1 MEQLWIGTYL
11 RYDSLAGA
19 AFQDSPL
26 VRTRQYLSA
35 GVGLAW
41 PGLAWPGLAWPG
53 LVWPGYSQNPI
64 RPLTSRLHR
73 P

>member
-26 VRTRQYLSA
+26 VRTRQYFSA
-35 GVGLAW
+35 RV
-41 PGLAWPGLAWPG
+41 GLAWPG